1 VTKRKLLVTS
11 ALPYANG
18 SIHIGHLVEYVQ
30 TDVWVRFQKMIGNTC
45 HYMCASDTHGTPIMI
60 NAKKQGVSPE
70 VLVETFRAEH
80 QEDFKK
86 FHINFDYYGSTNSD
100 SNRCLS
106 EAFYEAA
113 KAKGGIAIRDIEQLY
128 SDVDAMFLPD
138 RFVKGTCPTCKEKEQ
153 YGDSCEKCGA
163 TYGPQDLIDP
173 RSVVSGD
180 IPVIK
185 ESEHHFFKLSEFES
199 VIKDW
204 LDTGAVR
211 DEVRKKLGEWFEQG
225 LKDWDISRD
234 EPYFGFKIP
243 GTDNKYFYVWL
254 DAPVGYISSTLDWCK
269 DAALTDEIWKG
280 DDWEVHH
287 FIGKD
292 ILYFHCL
299 FWPAMLAAADY
310 AMPTK
315 VNIHGFLTVNGEK
328 MSKIRGTFIMAKTY
342 LEHID
347 PEFLRYY
354 YISKL
359 SSHIEDIDLNLEDF
373 VFKVNSDVLGKFIN
387 IGSRLGSIIYKK
399 CDASLTRSDAE
410 GMALLD
416 ELLAEAENVKGL
428 YEALEYSKCM
438 KLVMSLADKVNKYI
452 DAQTPWAVVKDD
464 VGAAA
469 SVCTT
474 GLNAFR
480 IIATYL
486 SPVLPRIT
494 QDVATFLSLESLEW
508 ADLAAHLNEHNIQK
522 YEHIAKRLE
531 LDDVQR
537 IILG

>member
-1 VTKRKLLVTS
+1 MTERKLLVTS

-30 TDVWVRFQKMIGNTC
+30 TDVWVRFQKMIGNRC
-45 HYMCASDTHGTPIMI
+45 HYVCASDTHGTPIMI
-60 NAKKQGVSPE
+60 NAKKQGVTPE
-70 VLVETFRAEH
+70 ELVERFRAEH
-80 QEDFKK
+80 QEDFKN
-86 FHINFDYYGSTNSD
+86 FHIDFDYYGSTNSE
-100 SNRCLS
+100 SNRVLS
-106 EAFYEAA
+106 ESFYEAA
-113 KAKGGIAIRDIEQLY
+113 KRKGGIAIRDVAQLY
-128 SDVDAMFLPD
+128 SEVDGMFLPD
-138 RFVKGTCPTCKEKEQ
+138 RFVKGTCPTCKEVDQ

-163 TYGPQDLIDP
+163 TYNPQDLISP
-173 RSVVSGD
+173 KSVVSGD
-180 IPVIK
+180 TPILK
-185 ESEHHFFKLSEFES
+185 ESVHHFFTLSKFES
-199 VIKDW
+199 VIKAW
-204 LDTGAVR
+204 LDAGVVR
-211 DEVRKKLGEWFEQG
+211 EEVRKKLGEWFEEG

-234 EPYFGFKIP
+234 DPYFGFKIP

-254 DAPVGYISSTLDWCK
+254 DAPVGYISSTLDWSK
-269 DAALTDEIWKG
+269 DATLTDEIWKG

-299 FWPAMLAAADY
+299 FWPAMLAAAEY

-328 MSKIRGTFIMAKTY
+328 MSKSRGTFIMAKTY
-342 LEHID
+342 LEHVD

-387 IGSRLGSIIYKK
+387 IGSRLASIVYKK
-399 CDASLTRSDAE
+399 CDSTLTRSDTE
-410 GMALLD
+410 GVALLD
-416 ELLAEAENVKGL
+416 ELLAEAENVKVL

-438 KLVMSLADKVNKYI
+438 KLIMGLADKVNKYI
-452 DAQTPWAVVKDD
+452 DATTPWALVKEDKE
-464 VGAAA
+464 AAA

-494 QDVATFLSLESLEW
+494 HDIAIFLSLESLKW
-508 ADLAAHLNEHNIQK
+508 TDLGTHLNEHVIQK
-522 YEHIAKRLE
+522 YAHLAKRLE
-531 LDDVQR
+531 LEDVQKV
-537 IILG
+537 IQV